1 MTDTLT
7 LEPTAVVR
15 DLAERARV
23 ASRRLA
29 LLTRAEKDAALL
41 ALADA
46 VAAATDAPMSP
57 STRRGSG

>member
-1 MTDTLT
+1 MTDS
-7 LEPTAVVR
+7 TATVR

-23 ASRRLA
+23 AARRLA

-46 VAAATDAPMSP
+46 VADLARGVAA
-57 STRRGSG
+57 R